1 MMKYFTLLFFSVLH
15 LYALVS
21 ISPVEI
27 GDNPGLTGVV
37 NGSFDTKRGNTES
50 QNYAAGVKLSY
61 DNNAS
66 YLMWGEFSFSYGE
79 ASGERNANQ
88 TYTHLRYIHTIREN
102 LDWEAFVQ
110 SQGNEFTKVDE
121 RFLTGAGLRIHL
133 NKERYG
139 NLYFGLGG
147 FYEYISYTTEVDPRE
162 NNIRCNLYLAYKKEF
177 TKDSKFSY
185 VAYYQPKISNVGD
198 YIFSNAVE
206 LTILI
211 YEKLYINFTVGY
223 NNDSMPANGVKSEDF
238 SQKTA
243 FIYKF

>member
-1 MMKYFTLLFFSVLH
+1 MN

-27 GDNPGLTGVV
+27 GDNPGFTGVV

-50 QNYAAGVKLSY
+50 QNYAAGIKLSY
-61 DNNAS
+61 DNNQS

-79 ASGERNANQ
+79 ASGKRNANQ

-121 RFLTGAGLRIHL
+121 RFLSGGGVRIHL
-133 NKERYG
+133 NQELYG
-139 NLYFGLGG
+139 NLYFGVGG
-147 FYEYISYTTEVDPRE
+147 FYEYISYTTEVDERE
-162 NNIRCNLYLAYKKEF
+162 NNIRSNFYLAYKKEF
-177 TKDSKFSY
+177 SKDSKFSY
-185 VAYYQPKISNVGD
+185 VAYYQPKLSNIED
-198 YIFSNAVE
+198 YIVLHAVE

-223 NNDSMPANGVKSEDF
+223 KNDSIPAKGVKREDF
-238 SQKTA
+238 SQRTA